1 MATMHLQNARALSR
15 KADQQVNTMLASRG
29 NALPYAVA
37 VSSPNNALIGQTI
50 VAQGINISNW
60 FNYLS
65 ANFGSAA
72 FPYQDAS
79 VSCLYPFTFSNLRSD
94 VACPDSTSQLQAVTG
109 RVVSIGSNQIVISV
123 DGSNAQQ
130 IIAIPSCASLSSNIK
145 GYRACVGDNV
155 IAKGQPSNGQLVG
168 QSLVFLRK

>member
-1 MATMHLQNARALSR
+1 
-15 KADQQVNTMLASRG
+15 MLASRG

-65 ANFGSAA
+65 ANFGSVA
-72 FPYQDAS
+72 FPYQDAA
-79 VSCLYPFTFSNLRSD
+79 VSCLYPFTLSNLRSD

-109 RVVSIGSNQIVISV
+109 RLVSIGNNQIVISV
-123 DGSNAQQ
+123 DGSNVQQ
-130 IIAIPSCASLSSNIK
+130 TISIPSCASLSSNVK
-145 GYRACVGDNV
+145 GYCPSIGDNI
-155 IAKGQPSNGQLVG
+155 IAKGLPSNGQLLG
-168 QSLVFLRK
+168 RSLIFLRK